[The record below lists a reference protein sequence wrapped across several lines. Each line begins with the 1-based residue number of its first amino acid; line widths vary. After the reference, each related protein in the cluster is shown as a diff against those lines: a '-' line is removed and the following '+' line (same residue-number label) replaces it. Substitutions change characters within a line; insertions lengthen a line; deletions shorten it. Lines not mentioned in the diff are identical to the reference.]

1 MKNIAEIIILTFTL
15 DFRSQNY
22 RKVISK
28 ALEFE
33 KNFKWTNNNFI
44 QFLELYLCT

>member
-33 KNFKWTNNNFI
+33 KTLNGLITILFNS
-44 QFLELYLCT
+44 